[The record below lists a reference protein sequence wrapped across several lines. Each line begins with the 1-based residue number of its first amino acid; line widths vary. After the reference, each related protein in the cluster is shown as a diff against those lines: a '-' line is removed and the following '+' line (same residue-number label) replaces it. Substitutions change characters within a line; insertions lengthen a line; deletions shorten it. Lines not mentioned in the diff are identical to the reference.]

1 MAYGR
6 IELCKMIRINPSVFL
21 ALAWVMASSSCS
33 VNEPTAQ
40 QILNSAIQ
48 KHGYKSSEALE
59 IQFDFR
65 GNHYNARISDKG
77 DVYKRISHENG
88 NELEDILT
96 SNTYIRRVNQKEVK
110 VIEDS
115 LSNVL
120 AGDTRSVV
128 YFALLPY
135 GTNREAMSKHLMP
148 SIKIKDES
156 YYKVE
161 VTYGK
166 NGGGKNFENI
176 FVYWVNQNT
185 HTIDYLAYSYYINGG
200 GVRFREAYNRRE
212 VNGVL
217 FQDYINYTIDSDFPA
232 HELDYAFQTNQLR
245 EISRI
250 DLENIQVIR

>member
-6 IELCKMIRINPSVFL
+6 IELSKMIRVNPSVFFVL
-21 ALAWVMASSSCS
+21 VYVMASSSCS

-40 QILNSAIQ
+40 QILNTAIQ
-48 KHGYKSSEALE
+48 KHGYKSGEALE
-59 IQFDFR
+59 IEFDFR
-65 GNHYNARISDKG
+65 GSYYNARISDKG
-77 DVYKRISHENG
+77 DVYKRVSHKNG
-88 NELEDILT
+88 NEIEDILT

-110 VIEDS
+110 VKEDS
-115 LSNVL
+115 LSNIL

-135 GTNREAMSKHLMP
+135 AANRDVISKHLMP

-176 FVYWVNQNT
+176 FVYWINQKT
-185 HTIDYLAYSYYINGG
+185 HAIDYLAYSYYINGG
-200 GVRFREAYNRRE
+200 GVRFREAYNQRE

-232 HELDYAFQTNQLR
+232 HELDYAFQTDQLR

-250 DLENIQVIR
+250 ELENVQVNR

>member
-21 ALAWVMASSSCS
+21 ALVWVVASSSCS

-40 QILNSAIQ
+40 QILNAAIL
-48 KHGYKSSEALE
+48 KHGYKSGEALE

-77 DVYKRISHENG
+77 NVYKRISHENG
-88 NELEDILT
+88 NELEDIVT
-96 SNTYIRRVNQKEVK
+96 SNTYIRRVNHKEVK
-110 VIEDS
+110 VQEDS
-115 LSNVL
+115 LSNVF
-120 AGDTRSVV
+120 AGETRSVV

-135 GTNREAMSKHLMP
+135 AANNEVVSKHLMP
-148 SIKIKDES
+148 SIKIKGES

-161 VTYGK
+161 VAYGK

-176 FVYWVNQNT
+176 FVYWINQKT
-185 HTIDYLAYSYYINGG
+185 YAIDYLAYSYYINGG
-200 GVRFREAYNRRE
+200 GVRFREAYNQRE
-212 VNGVL
+212 VNGIL
-217 FQDYINYTIDSDFPA
+217 FQDYVNYTIDNDFPA

-250 DLENIQVIR
+250 ELENIQVNR

>member
-6 IELCKMIRINPSVFL
+6 IDLCKMIRVNPSVFL
-21 ALAWVMASSSCS
+21 VLTWVMVSSSCA

-40 QILNSAIQ
+40 QILDSAIQ
-48 KHGYKSSEALE
+48 KHGYKSGEPLE

-77 DVYKRISHENG
+77 DVYKRTSYKDG
-88 NELEDILT
+88 NELEDIVT
-96 SNTYIRRVNQKEVK
+96 SNTFIRRVNQKEVRME
-110 VIEDS
+110 EDS
-115 LSNVL
+115 ISSIL

-135 GTNREAMSKHLMP
+135 AANREVISKHLMP
-148 SIKIKDES
+148 SIKIKEDT

-176 FVYWVNQNT
+176 FVYWINQKT

-200 GVRFREAYNRRE
+200 GVRFREAYNQRE

-232 HELDYAFQTNQLR
+232 HELDYAFQTDQLR

-250 DLENIQVIR
+250 DLENVQVTR

>member
-1 MAYGR
+1 
-6 IELCKMIRINPSVFL
+6 MIRINPGVCL
-21 ALAWVMASSSCS
+21 ALVLVMASSSCS

-40 QILNSAIQ
+40 QILDTAIQ

-65 GNHYNARISDKG
+65 GDHYNARISDKG
-77 DVYKRISHENG
+77 DVYKRISHEDG

-96 SNTYIRRVNQKEVK
+96 SNTFIRRVNQKEVK
-110 VIEDS
+110 VKEDS
-115 LSNVL
+115 LSNIL

-135 GTNREAMSKHLMP
+135 GANREAMSKHLMP

-176 FVYWVNQNT
+176 FVYWINQKS
-185 HTIDYLAYSYYINGG
+185 HTIDYLAYSFYVNGG
-200 GVRFREAYNRRE
+200 GVRFREAYNQRE

-245 EISRI
+245 EVSRI
-250 DLENIQVIR
+250 DLENIQVTR